1 MGDEWVQAKNLVRQQ
16 VEIMV
21 NELEELTR
29 RLNNQRASI
38 DVLQKER
45 DAAVARMN
53 DLPSMR
59 MTFDNDQLRRQ
70 VRELTEQ
77 NEQYRE
83 YMRLKDNAKIKVE
96 GQREMWR
103 ARYHEAAEDAKTRG
117 TRARDAEAQ
126 NVQLRAQNERQALAF
141 EERGKK
147 ILEKDEMIRQQ
158 SAEIGRLIEVIKL
171 GRKGLEGEQW

>member
-29 RLNNQRASI
+29 RVGNQRASI

-53 DLPSMR
+53 DLPTMR
-59 MTFDNDQLRRQ
+59 MQMDNGELKRQ
-70 VRELTEQ
+70 VRQLMET
-77 NEQYRE
+77 NDKYRD

-96 GQREMWR
+96 GQRDYWKGLYHAMTEDSKERHKR
-103 ARYHEAAEDAKTRG
+103 AQL
-117 TRARDAEAQ
+117 AEAE
-126 NVQLRAQNERQALAF
+126 NVELRAQNARQALAF
-141 EERGKK
+141 EERGKTIVK
-147 ILEKDEMIRQQ
+147 KDEMIRQQ
-158 SAEIGRLIEVIKL
+158 SAELGRLMEVIKL
-171 GRKGLEGEQW
+171 GRKGLEGETW